1 MKNYLLLLLLTPF
14 LLLAEATKEKPT
26 VTQLFSVQTVKV
38 KSVKTSH
45 IKKNYGYVVADE
57 TKISEVSP
65 RFGGYVVKLYA
76 DTIYKHV
83 KKGEA
88 LALVYSPEVYKAKED
103 YLNAYNYTKNKTNKN
118 MLKSAKRNLTLL
130 GLNAAEIDAILKKQ
144 KVSEYTTLYS
154 PASGYIFEKN
164 IVKGTAF
171 NAKSKLFEIVNLDT
185 IWVETKVFEDDLKW
199 LKFAQDFEVHLK
211 TTDNVY
217 KTNSKLFYPH
227 LDPKEA
233 TLTMRL
239 RLENKNNTLF
249 PGMYASVISKD
260 KMRKY
265 LILPQS
271 AVIRKN
277 GKYYV
282 FIVSEFQGEY
292 EPKEIKAEALNN
304 ETYIIQGLNA
314 GDEVV
319 NNAMFMMD
327 SDAQINGL
335 F

>member
-1 MKNYLLLLLLTPF
+1 
-14 LLLAEATKEKPT
+14 
-26 VTQLFSVQTVKV
+26 
-38 KSVKTSH
+38 
-45 IKKNYGYVVADE
+45 
-57 TKISEVSP
+57 
-65 RFGGYVVKLYA
+65 
-76 DTIYKHV
+76 
-83 KKGEA
+83 
-88 LALVYSPEVYKAKED
+88 
-103 YLNAYNYTKNKTNKN
+103 

-144 KVSEYTTLYS
+144 KVSEYTTLYA

-171 NAKSKLFEIVNLDT
+171 NAKNKLFEIVNLDT
-185 IWVETKVFEDDLKW
+185 VWVETKVFEDDLKW
-199 LKFAQDFEVHLK
+199 LRYAQDFEVRMK
-211 TTDNVY
+211 TTDKVY
-217 KTNSKLFYPH
+217 KTHSKLFYPH
-227 LDPKEA
+227 LNPKEA

-239 RLENKNNTLF
+239 RLENKNNALF

-260 KMRKY
+260 KMREY
-265 LILPQS
+265 LTLPQS